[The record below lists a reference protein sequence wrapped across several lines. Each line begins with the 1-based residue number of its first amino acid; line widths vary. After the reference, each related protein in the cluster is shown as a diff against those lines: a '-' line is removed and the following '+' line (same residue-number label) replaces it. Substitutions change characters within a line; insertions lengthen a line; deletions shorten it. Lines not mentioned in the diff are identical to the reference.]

1 MYISSMVTTSGDV
14 EHTSSPFGTATTWS
28 SIPCVSRIEIESIE
42 MTIVFPTIS
51 ASTCTVDSH
60 NLFDR
65 DTPLTMMRCGASL
78 STTKAT
84 TAISIV
90 LRRLPSS
97 RVYGAVG
104 GGGKRYSSS
113 LRKRSSR
120 AAEFSSSN
128 TQPHR
133 RIVVAHP
140 SSSSSPPRGGF
151 FAWYSAKLDTHPLTT
166 KCISAGLISSIAN
179 ILAQGIAFQ
188 QDKRSRSR
196 STSDGSSSS
205 SSEDVSIQK
214 RHSTPPTTSTTT
226 SPNASIFEFWSE
238 FQIDPQQVGR
248 FAFLNFVFVAPVFH
262 TWYAFLNKMIPGV
275 TWRQVIHR
283 TFWGE

>member
-1 MYISSMVTTSGDV
+1 
-14 EHTSSPFGTATTWS
+14 
-28 SIPCVSRIEIESIE
+28 
-42 MTIVFPTIS
+42 
-51 ASTCTVDSH
+51 
-60 NLFDR
+60 
-65 DTPLTMMRCGASL
+65 MMRCGASL
-78 STTKAT
+78 STTTAAT
-84 TAISIV
+84 TISIV

-104 GGGKRYSSS
+104 GGGKRCSSS

-140 SSSSSPPRGGF
+140 SSSSPPRGGF

-188 QDKRSRSR
+188 QEQRMRSIG
-196 STSDGSSSS
+196 TSESC
-205 SSEDVSIQK
+205 SEVETIEK
-214 RHSTPPTTSTTT
+214 RHIIPSTTSHT
-226 SPNASIFEFWSE
+226 ASIFEFWSE
-238 FQIDPQQVGR
+238 FQIDPHQVGR
-248 FAFLNFVFVAPVFH
+248 FAFLNFFFVAPVFH
-262 TWYAFLNKMIPGV
+262 TWYAFLNKAIPGV
-275 TWRQVIHR
+275 SWRQVIYR

>member
-1 MYISSMVTTSGDV
+1 MI
-14 EHTSSPFGTATTWS
+14 
-28 SIPCVSRIEIESIE
+28 
-42 MTIVFPTIS
+42 
-51 ASTCTVDSH
+51 
-60 NLFDR
+60 
-65 DTPLTMMRCGASL
+65 RCGA
-78 STTKAT
+78 TTTSAAA
-84 TAISIV
+84 TAISSV
-90 LRRLPSS
+90 LGRLPSS
-97 RVYGAVG
+97 RVYEVARGA
-104 GGGKRYSSS
+104 GKRCSSS
-113 LRKRSSR
+113 LHKRSL
-120 AAEFSSSN
+120 AAEFSSSHP
-128 TQPHR
+128 QPHR

-140 SSSSSPPRGGF
+140 SSSTSPRRGF

-196 STSDGSSSS
+196 STSDDSSSSSS
-205 SSEDVSIQK
+205 SSEDVTIQK
-214 RHSTPPTTSTTT
+214 RYSTPPTTSTTT
-226 SPNASIFEFWSE
+226 SPKESIFEFWSE